1 MCYNVNRHY
10 NLPNGIQSGACISEG
25 YGIMEYQNPKDVN
38 NMAMKNAVEVV
49 VDGRV
54 YKISGYESQEY
65 LHQIAV
71 YINEKMTECHNTE
84 NYRKQSSDQRQLML
98 SMNLADDYFKAK
110 NRAEKLTAE
119 LEKKER
125 ELYSVR
131 HDLIEAQ
138 LELENLRKEKKA
150 GSGQNNRRNDQH
162 TGKQNNAVNN
172 TNSSN
177 GGINSNNTNHSS
189 NSNNT
194 DDANHNNAVNN
205 GNQKNG
211 NNTQR

>member
-1 MCYNVNRHY
+1 
-10 NLPNGIQSGACISEG
+10 
-25 YGIMEYQNPKDVN
+25 
-38 NMAMKNAVEVV
+38 MKNAVEVV

-65 LHQIAV
+65 MHQIAV
-71 YINEKMTECHNTE
+71 YINEKMTQCHNTE

-110 NRAEKLTAE
+110 NQAERLTAE

-138 LELENLRKEKKA
+138 LEIENLKKEKKA
-150 GSGQNNRRNDQH
+150 GSGQNNRRNEQH
-162 TGKQNNAVNN
+162 EGQLNNAVNAA
-172 TNSSN
+172 
-177 GGINSNNTNHSS
+177 NN
-189 NSNNT
+189 
-194 DDANHNNAVNN
+194 V
-205 GNQKNG
+205 NQKNG
-211 NNTQR
+211 NNPQR

>member
-1 MCYNVNRHY
+1 
-10 NLPNGIQSGACISEG
+10 
-25 YGIMEYQNPKDVN
+25 
-38 NMAMKNAVEVV
+38 MAMKNAVEVV

-65 LHQIAV
+65 MHQIAV
-71 YINEKMTECHNTE
+71 YINEKMTQCHNTE

-98 SMNLADDYFKAK
+98 SM
-110 NRAEKLTAE
+110 E

-138 LELENLRKEKKA
+138 LEIENLKKEKKA
-150 GSGQNNRRNDQH
+150 GSGQNNRRNEQH
-162 TGKQNNAVNN
+162 EGKQNNAVN
-172 TNSSN
+172 
-177 GGINSNNTNHSS
+177 
-189 NSNNT
+189 
-194 DDANHNNAVNN
+194 AANN